1 VTDQDGPTAQL
12 GPVALLDRRI
22 ERIEV
27 GVEDGG
33 LTTHEHMFA
42 HGCAAAPARAITFP
56 VRTRPTRRRLTARR
70 STVADGDDAATT
82 VVVVMTGDDVVVVRV
97 DGGPPDL
104 AVVDGLARLTL
115 ALKRGGRALRVEEP
129 PPELTELLDLCGL
142 SHLLAPGTSPETL

>member
-1 VTDQDGPTAQL
+1 
-12 GPVALLDRRI
+12 
-22 ERIEV
+22 
-27 GVEDGG
+27 
-33 LTTHEHMFA
+33 
-42 HGCAAAPARAITFP
+42 
-56 VRTRPTRRRLTARR
+56 
-70 STVADGDDAATT
+70 VADGDDAATT

-142 SHLLAPGTSPETL
+142 SHLLTPGTSAEALPWGERHGPPH